1 MKLQTMLVS
10 LALAGLAT
18 ACGRDTTS
26 PPANVPADAGIERD
40 SEGHEDATDTVEIE
54 ESMLRDLRITTQTVE
69 SRTAAEGL
77 SLLGEL
83 AVDQRRYAEIGTPV
97 IARVARVLAFEG
109 DEVRRGAVLAE
120 LTSPDLGRARAEH
133 ESAQAR
139 ATLARTT
146 LERVRGLAA
155 ERIAP
160 ARQVQE
166 AEAEVAAAEAA
177 VRSARASVGT
187 FGVDAAEG
195 GTALGSAFLLRSPLA
210 GAIIAQAAVVGQ
222 MLSPEAPAFRVG
234 DLSVLW
240 LTVHAF
246 ERDAV
251 RIRPGRPARLAL
263 PALPGQDFS
272 GTVTRGRPAGRARV
286 AHRGRAHRRAKPRG
300 VLRPGMS
307 ATALVPV
314 GDAATQILTVPVAA
328 VQRVRDDWCVFLPQ
342 RRRPFR
348 DPTHRPRA
356 RSRRRGRGAVGSHH
370 RARPSSSTARSC
382 SRRRPRRALPA
393 TTTTEAR

>member
-251 RIRPGRPARLAL
+251 RIRPGTPARIAL
-263 PALPGQDFS
+263 TALPGQDVS
-272 GTVTRGRPAGRARV
+272 GTVRVVGRHVEPESRTVDVRIDV
-286 AHRGRAHRRAKPRG
+286 RNPQG
-300 VLRPGMS
+300 VLRPGMT
-307 ATALVPV
+307 ATALVSV
-314 GDAATQILTVPVAA
+314 GDAATQVLAVPVTA
-328 VQRVRDDWCVFLPQ
+328 VQRVRDAWCVFLPQ
-342 RRRPFR
+342 SPGHFTIRRIG
-348 DPTHRPRA
+348 
-356 RSRRRGRGAVGSHH
+356 RGRDLGNEVEVLSGLSPGDTVVVDGAFLLKAQAEKG
-370 RARPSSSTARSC
+370 TAGHDDH
-382 SRRRPRRALPA
+382 
-393 TTTTEAR
+393 